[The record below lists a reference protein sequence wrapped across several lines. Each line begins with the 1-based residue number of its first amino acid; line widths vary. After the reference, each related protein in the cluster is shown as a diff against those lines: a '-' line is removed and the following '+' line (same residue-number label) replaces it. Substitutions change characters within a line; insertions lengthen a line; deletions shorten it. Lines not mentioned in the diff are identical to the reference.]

1 MANII
6 YIADISIFSKICEAI
21 SSKSVSCDTKVIN
34 GQVFCALMNWG
45 DICLILT

>member
-6 YIADISIFSKICEAI
+6 YIADISIFSKICEV